1 MKINFSKL
9 VILLTI
15 LHIDLFVVGLF
26 ILNLCNS
33 DLSDTAITCFFTFW
47 GVEVLS
53 LAGIRVCKSRYN
65 KDYEKKLEKEIEEE

>member
-26 ILNLCNS
+26 ILNLYNS

-65 KDYEKKLEKEIEEE
+65 KDYEKNLEKEIEEE

>member
-1 MKINFSKL
+1 MKIKFSKL

-26 ILNLCNS
+26 ILNLYNS

-65 KDYEKKLEKEIEEE
+65 KDYEKNLEKEIEEE

>member
-15 LHIDLFVVGLF
+15 LHIDLFVAGLF
-26 ILNLCNS
+26 ILNLYNS

-65 KDYEKKLEKEIEEE
+65 KDYEKNLEKEIEEE

>member
-15 LHIDLFVVGLF
+15 LHIDLFVAGLF
-26 ILNLCNS
+26 ILNLYNS

-65 KDYEKKLEKEIEEE
+65 KDYKTNLEKEIEEE

>member
-26 ILNLCNS
+26 ILNLYNS

-65 KDYEKKLEKEIEEE
+65 KDYNLEKESEEE